1 MRYKFDALSGFSLIC
16 KLIINEHFP
25 NLIMLAEPYEER
37 IIEAVNIS
45 EEDCNKLEN
54 LMTEEWS
61 QIKT

>member
-1 MRYKFDALSGFSLIC
+1 
-16 KLIINEHFP
+16 
-25 NLIMLAEPYEER
+25 MLVEPYEER

-54 LMTEEWS
+54 LMTEEYS

>member
-1 MRYKFDALSGFSLIC
+1 LKYKFDVLFGFSLIC

-25 NLIMLAEPYEER
+25 NLIMLGESYEEM

-54 LMTEEWS
+54 LMAEE
-61 QIKT
+61 